1 MKLHGIA
8 KTCPNSRRLIAR
20 RARARLD
27 ALLRP
32 LFAHGPLSGK
42 GVLTTTG
49 RRTGKPRRHSVRA
62 IRQRDR
68 VYLVSISGTHSSWF
82 ANLQA
87 NPQVRLRLPPR
98 NDRAGAEHGRRADL
112 EGIARELRDTEDRT
126 RAKAAYVGTV
136 KTSDYVE
143 CFLHWRG
150 LPSREKI
157 QRLHEMWF
165 EGGVPLVIE
174 LGELASPVGFDES
187 SPAEVE
193 AS

>member
-1 MKLHGIA
+1 MAEGGRIPRRKPRRNIIA
-8 KTCPNSRRLIAR
+8 GQRAGRRVR
-20 RARARLD
+20 MLD

-62 IRQRDR
+62 VRQGDR

-82 ANLQA
+82 VNLQA
-87 NPQVRLRLPPR
+87 NPQVRLRL
-98 NDRAGAEHGRRADL
+98 RRADL
-112 EGIARELRDTEDRT
+112 EGIARELRDAEDRT

-174 LGELASPVGFDES
+174 LEEPSSPVGPDES